1 MEFVV
6 CIKQVPSSDKIDI
19 NPETGSLV
27 RESTGAKTNPYDLSA
42 IEACLQV
49 REKVG
54 GKIHAISMGPKQAKT
69 ALREALALSV
79 DEVFLIS
86 DSCFA
91 GSDVLTTSYTLA
103 QAIKTI
109 AKPDII
115 FCGKQSTDGDTCQ
128 VSPELAEFLGIPH
141 ALYVVEINDIN
152 DEYIVVT
159 CDMGSYRETV
169 KMNFPCLISV
179 EKDSFIPRF
188 SSLRNK
194 IEAQKK
200 PINTIE
206 LKDLEDKDK
215 NNYGY
220 CGSPTKVSK
229 IYVPEIK
236 RETTIL
242 DGETDEVVDKL
253 FLKLDEWEVL

>member
-1 MEFVV
+1 MYIGKGTGVLV
-6 CIKQVPSSDKIDI
+6 LKIKNKILTKIKQNEKLSRYNIEVEVNEDK
-19 NPETGSLV
+19 V
-27 RESTGAKTNPYDLSA
+27 
-42 IEACLQV
+42 
-49 REKVG
+49 
-54 GKIHAISMGPKQAKT
+54 
-69 ALREALALSV
+69 
-79 DEVFLIS
+79 VFLKGEV
-86 DSCFA
+86 DSWNQVVEIGHIA
-91 GSDVLTTSYTLA
+91 GSDVLTTSYTLV

-206 LKDLEDKDK
+206 LKDLEDKDT

-236 RETTIL
+236 RETDIL

>member
-1 MEFVV
+1 MYIGKGTGVLV
-6 CIKQVPSSDKIDI
+6 LKIKNKILTKIKQNEKLSRYNIEVEVNEDK
-19 NPETGSLV
+19 V
-27 RESTGAKTNPYDLSA
+27 
-42 IEACLQV
+42 
-49 REKVG
+49 
-54 GKIHAISMGPKQAKT
+54 
-69 ALREALALSV
+69 
-79 DEVFLIS
+79 VFLKGEV
-86 DSCFA
+86 DSWNQVVEIGHIA

-236 RETTIL
+236 RETDIL
-242 DGETDEVVDKL
+242 DGETDEVMDKL